1 MKSVSCPTGRPES
14 AVVAVAARP
23 GIVDL
28 WIAEVDPGEMNRFSS
43 TSPISPAKL
52 LRTSQISA
60 TGQSHVRM
68 GNTSDTSL
76 AFNSKDIEGRTIKS
90 VQTKSYVKSLT
101 RSLLGE

>member
-1 MKSVSCPTGRPES
+1 
-14 AVVAVAARP
+14 
-23 GIVDL
+23 
-28 WIAEVDPGEMNRFSS
+28 
-43 TSPISPAKL
+43 
-52 LRTSQISA
+52 
-60 TGQSHVRM
+60 VRM